1 MAKTTIF
8 GYWSNDIKFP
18 DKLRVKV
25 EDNKIKFVGSR
36 DVKPSQWMLFIGVF
50 KGIKYHNKLYYYP
63 EQDIISS
70 HYTEGY
76 GNKKLCKMI
85 WDKIGAH
92 NAKINTVDAIELNS
106 FNPFPK

>member
-8 GYWSNDIKFP
+8 GYWSSDIKFP

-70 HYTEGY
+70 LYKDMEI
-76 GNKKLCKMI
+76 K
-85 WDKIGAH
+85 
-92 NAKINTVDAIELNS
+92 NS
-106 FNPFPK
+106 VR

>member
-8 GYWSNDIKFP
+8 GYWSSDIKFP
-18 DKLRVKV
+18 DKLRVKIK
-25 EDNKIKFVGSR
+25 DSKIKFVGSR
-36 DVKPSQWMLFIGVF
+36 DIKLSQWMLFIGVF

-85 WDKIGAH
+85 WDKNKELCI
-92 NAKINTVDAIELNS
+92 KIIRDIQ
-106 FNPFPK
+106 